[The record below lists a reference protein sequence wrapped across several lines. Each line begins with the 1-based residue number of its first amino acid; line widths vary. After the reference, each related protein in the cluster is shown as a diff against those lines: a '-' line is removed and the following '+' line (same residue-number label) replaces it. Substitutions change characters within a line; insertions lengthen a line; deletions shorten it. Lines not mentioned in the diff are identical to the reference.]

1 MPESERSSGAHV
13 IGASA
18 LGTLFEWYD
27 FFLYGAL
34 ASSFASHFFSAV
46 DERTAFIFALAT
58 FAVGF
63 IVRPLGALVFGRIGD
78 LVGRKVTFLATLA
91 VMGLATFLV
100 GVLPDYASIGIAAPL
115 LLVALRILQGLAIGG
130 EFGGAI
136 VYVAEHAPPGRR
148 GLHTSFIPAMA
159 LGGLL
164 LSLAVIAATRAA
176 MTPAEF
182 SAWGWRVPFLL
193 SVILLGVSLWIRLR
207 LQESPVFRRMQ
218 AERSLSRAPV
228 AETFLQ
234 GRNLR
239 LVLAALFGC
248 VIGQAVLFYMSTF
261 YAYYFLE
268 RVARVDGFTVAVLTA
283 ISLAIAAPLFIASG
297 WLSDRIGRKP
307 ILLGAVALA
316 ALLYFPLFAS
326 LLEAANPELARA
338 RETSPVVVAADPR
351 DCSLLFDPLGRA
363 SNDRRSCDV
372 VTSYLARAGISH
384 EMRTLPSGEPALL
397 EIGGLVLVAPQPGA
411 LEGTGSRAGDC
422 GFPARGKV
430 GACRRRLPERSRS
443 GPHRQATGR
452 CVARRAPRIRSRS
465 LGRVR
470 CLARRDV
477 PGANPLH
484 GAFISSE
491 LRQWMVRRVIA
502 GDHVHDRGR
511 DRRCLCRSLVP
522 GERRCALPRRRLAR
536 RSRNPRPPD
545 LVKHWRPCRAQ
556 ASRRVGTRA
565 SECPIF

>member
-338 RETSPVVVAADPR
+338 RETAPVVVAADPR

-397 EIGGLVLVAPQPGA
+397 EIGGLVLAAPEPGA
-411 LEGTGSRAGDC
+411 LEGTGLAQAIADFQLEAKSALAAAGYRSEADPDLIDRPRVVALLVALLAFAAAAS
-422 GFPARGKV
+422 GAYAALLAEMFPARIRYTALSFPQNFGN
-430 GACRRRLPERSRS
+430 GWFGGLLPAITFTIVA
-443 GPHRQATGR
+443 ATGDVFAGLWYPVS
-452 CVARRAPRIRSRS
+452 VAA
-465 LGRVR
+465 L
-470 CLARRDV
+470 CLVVGWLFV
-477 PGANPLH
+477 P
-484 GAFISSE
+484 E
-491 LRQWMVRRVIA
+491 T
-502 GDHVHDRGR
+502 RGR
-511 DRRCLCRSLVP
+511 
-522 GERRCALPRRRLAR
+522 
-536 RSRNPRPPD
+536 
-545 LVKHWRPCRAQ
+545 
-556 ASRRVGTRA
+556 
-565 SECPIF
+565 PIS

>member
-338 RETSPVVVAADPR
+338 RETAPVVVAADPR

-397 EIGGLVLVAPQPGA
+397 EIGGLVLAAPEPGA
-411 LEGTGSRAGDC
+411 LEGAGLAQAIADFQLEAKSALAAA
-422 GFPARGKV
+422 GYRSEADPDLIDRPRVVALLVALLAFAAAASGAYAALLAEMFPARIRYTALSFPQNFGN
-430 GACRRRLPERSRS
+430 GWFGGLLPAITFTIVA
-443 GPHRQATGR
+443 ATGDVFAGLWYPVS
-452 CVARRAPRIRSRS
+452 VAA
-465 LGRVR
+465 L
-470 CLARRDV
+470 CLVVGWLFV
-477 PGANPLH
+477 P
-484 GAFISSE
+484 E
-491 LRQWMVRRVIA
+491 T
-502 GDHVHDRGR
+502 RGR
-511 DRRCLCRSLVP
+511 
-522 GERRCALPRRRLAR
+522 
-536 RSRNPRPPD
+536 
-545 LVKHWRPCRAQ
+545 
-556 ASRRVGTRA
+556 
-565 SECPIF
+565 PIS

>member
-46 DERTAFIFALAT
+46 DETTAFIFALAT

-159 LGGLL
+159 IGGLL

-228 AETFLQ
+228 SETFLQ

-248 VIGQAVLFYMSTF
+248 VIGQAVLFYMGTF

-268 RVARVDGFTVAVLTA
+268 RVARSRRIHRDGADRHLARDRGAARGRKRLVQRPHRPQAPPARGRGARGLAVLSAVRVVARGRESRARAGARDGAGRRGRRSAGLLVALRSARPREQRQALLRRRDVLPCARRNQSRDADAAFRRTCA
-283 ISLAIAAPLFIASG
+283 ARDRQAWSLPCRSLARSRALDLAQAIADFQLEAKSALAAAGYRSEADPDLIDRPRVVALLVALLAFAAAASGAYAALLAEMFPARIRYTALSFPQNFGNGWFGGLLPAITFTIVAATGNVFAGLWYPVSVAALCLVVG
-297 WLSDRIGRKP
+297 WLS
-307 ILLGAVALA
+307 V
-316 ALLYFPLFAS
+316 
-326 LLEAANPELARA
+326 PE
-338 RETSPVVVAADPR
+338 T
-351 DCSLLFDPLGRA
+351 
-363 SNDRRSCDV
+363 
-372 VTSYLARAGISH
+372 
-384 EMRTLPSGEPALL
+384 
-397 EIGGLVLVAPQPGA
+397 
-411 LEGTGSRAGDC
+411 
-422 GFPARGKV
+422 
-430 GACRRRLPERSRS
+430 
-443 GPHRQATGR
+443 
-452 CVARRAPRIRSRS
+452 
-465 LGRVR
+465 
-470 CLARRDV
+470 
-477 PGANPLH
+477 
-484 GAFISSE
+484 
-491 LRQWMVRRVIA
+491 
-502 GDHVHDRGR
+502 RGR
-511 DRRCLCRSLVP
+511 
-522 GERRCALPRRRLAR
+522 
-536 RSRNPRPPD
+536 
-545 LVKHWRPCRAQ
+545 
-556 ASRRVGTRA
+556 
-565 SECPIF
+565 PIS

>member
-46 DERTAFIFALAT
+46 DETTAFIFALAT

-159 LGGLL
+159 IGGLL

-248 VIGQAVLFYMSTF
+248 VIGQAVLFYMGTF

-268 RVARVDGFTVAVLTA
+268 RVARVDGFTVAVLTG
-283 ISLAIAAPLFIASG
+283 ISLVIAAPLFIASG

-326 LLEAANPELARA
+326 LLEAANPGLARA
-338 RETSPVVVAADPR
+338 RETAPVVVAADPQ

-372 VTSYLARAGISH
+372 VTSFLARAGISH
-384 EMRTLPSGEPALL
+384 EMRAMPSGEPAQL
-397 EIGGLVLVAPQPGA
+397 EIGGLVLAVPDPGA
-411 LEGTGSRAGDC
+411 LAGAELAQAIAAFQLEAKSALAAAGYRSEADP
-422 GFPARGKV
+422 GLIDRPRVIALLVALLSFAAAASGAYAALLVEMFPARIRYTALSFPQNFGN
-430 GACRRRLPERSRS
+430 GWFGGLLPAITFTIVA
-443 GPHRQATGR
+443 ATGNIFAGLWYPVS
-452 CVARRAPRIRSRS
+452 VAA
-465 LGRVR
+465 L
-470 CLARRDV
+470 CLVVGWLAV
-477 PGANPLH
+477 P
-484 GAFISSE
+484 E
-491 LRQWMVRRVIA
+491 T
-502 GDHVHDRGR
+502 RGR
-511 DRRCLCRSLVP
+511 
-522 GERRCALPRRRLAR
+522 
-536 RSRNPRPPD
+536 
-545 LVKHWRPCRAQ
+545 
-556 ASRRVGTRA
+556 
-565 SECPIF
+565 PIS